1 MTSLSCAE
9 MSASIWAMRALII
22 ASVSGLSVTVP
33 LSTSLTKFLTRS
45 LPRSFV
51 AASRPM
57 RPSSTILSSRLT
69 SGENADACSLCCCA
83 SAIAASL
90 RSELGLQLLHGAG
103 VVERILKNLLEL
115 VVALQRPAQIG
126 ELRPELQQLLE
137 WSDLLRHRFGREV
150 VHALERDVDAD
161 LSAALLQLVLDGEV
175 HPRLH
180 VLEDGIEVVGR
191 DLDELPILQPRQR
204 IGRLATEIRQ
214 HAHQKRQLFRFDC
227 AARFHVI
234 TDVHARRTDALELFL
249 RAFSCHKELRGSRWK
264 RRPARRQS

>member
-1 MTSLSCAE
+1 MTSFNCAE
-9 MSASIWAMRALII
+9 MSASICAMRALII

-45 LPRSFV
+45 FPRSFV

-69 SGENADACSLCCCA
+69 SAENVDACSLCCCA

-115 VVALQRPAQIG
+115 VVPLQRPAQIG
-126 ELRPELQQLLE
+126 ELRPKVQQLLE
-137 WSDLLRHRFGREV
+137 PPDLLGHRLGRDV
-150 VHALERDVDAD
+150 LHALERDVDAE
-161 LSAALLQLVLDGEV
+161 LAAALLQHVLDGKV

-180 VLEDGIEVVGR
+180 VLEHRIEVVGR
-191 DLDELPILQPRQR
+191 DLDELPILQPRER
-204 IGRLATEIRQ
+204 FRRRAAEIRQ
-214 HAHQKRQLFRFDC
+214 HAHQKRQF
-227 AARFHVI
+227 
-234 TDVHARRTDALELFL
+234 
-249 RAFSCHKELRGSRWK
+249 
-264 RRPARRQS
+264 